1 MNVTRATSLKPLAD
15 LYTLC
20 VMEAA
25 VTVTP
30 TEDGF
35 MLTRPNTLNPELR
48 AELLKLADKANRDD
62 LRYLIKQA
70 WGCGIDNNG
79 GLHVMGV

>member
-20 VMEAA
+20 VNAA

-30 TEDGF
+30 TERGF
-35 MLTRPNTLNPELR
+35 MLTRPNTLNSELR
-48 AELLKLADKANRDD
+48 AELLKLATRANRDD
-62 LRYLIKQA
+62 LRYLIKHA
-70 WGCGIDNNG
+70 WGCGIDDNG